1 MISMRQAFSIVPQAD
16 LFLRSNFTM
25 VIPCTHLTKAIH
37 LPQKQLIAIIL
48 QFRLPNHDKENN
60 NKTVYSRS
68 TKSTSKGKKKVTIIS
83 QKHKRIDSL
92 SPALTPE
99 APAFFKPFF
108 LTIKLAP
115 IKELEDSA
123 RTKPLMLSEDMPV
136 YDSTQLPADAA
147 SVDAIPKRNP
157 DKGNKQQ
164 TKDNNLAKT
173 LRHYREIP
181 AVVPRRRAVAVTA
194 QLIG

>member
-1 MISMRQAFSIVPQAD
+1 MTRKTTTKQFTADQQNQQA
-16 LFLRSNFTM
+16 
-25 VIPCTHLTKAIH
+25 
-37 LPQKQLIAIIL
+37 
-48 QFRLPNHDKENN
+48 KE
-60 NKTVYSRS
+60 
-68 TKSTSKGKKKVTIIS
+68 KKKVTIIS